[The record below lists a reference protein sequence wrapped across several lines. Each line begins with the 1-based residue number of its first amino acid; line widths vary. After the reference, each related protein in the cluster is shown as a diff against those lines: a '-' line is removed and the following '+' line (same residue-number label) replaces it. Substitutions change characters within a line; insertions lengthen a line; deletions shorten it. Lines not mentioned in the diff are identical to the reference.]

1 MVRDVIHMRSVTT
14 KLKTQL
20 KPLECC
26 YDEKTDWG
34 GRRKG
39 EWSCGAK
46 QPCPHRVTGPA
57 LRWCRAR
64 GWSSP
69 GPLPLI
75 FAWAGALLAAKDRLW
90 HTQGRMWAAMRWHLS
105 DSPLRQGLVQ
115 AYTFR
120 VAQALCHRARK
131 GVEGNAQANHPLYPN
146 NLQAAE
152 KGPEMETTVI
162 EPYSHESTSCC
173 AHWPGQD
180 LQKPGTMHSLW

>member
-1 MVRDVIHMRSVTT
+1 MRRQT
-14 KLKTQL
+14 KGVEGKVS
-20 KPLECC
+20 
-26 YDEKTDWG
+26 G
-34 GRRKG
+34 
-39 EWSCGAK
+39 SCGAK

-152 KGPEMETTVI
+152 KGPEMETSYWALQPWEHLLLCTLTRTGPAETRHDAQFVI
-162 EPYSHESTSCC
+162 TSEF
-173 AHWPGQD
+173 
-180 LQKPGTMHSLW
+180 LTMAAISRC